1 MRRHWK
7 IFLTLSFI
15 AGCAAPPKPTK
26 FKAEWVFIEPPM
38 EKPMACLKEADVLK
52 LRELLILCGKE
63 K

>member
-1 MRRHWK
+1 
-7 IFLTLSFI
+7 
-15 AGCAAPPKPTK
+15 
-26 FKAEWVFIEPPM
+26 M